1 MAPISRLG
9 RTWLTGQRL
18 SDVRR
23 LIRQYGR
30 TEATVF
36 PTGLTAY
43 GIAFGTAVSL
53 PIPFEEIN
61 NPNYTVC
68 TDRGA

>member
-1 MAPISRLG
+1 M
-9 RTWLTGQRL
+9 
-18 SDVRR
+18 RR

-30 TEATVF
+30 TEDTVF
-36 PTGLTAY
+36 PTGVTPY
-43 GIAFGTAVSL
+43 GTPYGTAVSL

-61 NPNYTVC
+61 NPNYSTC